1 MEEKL
6 DKIISLLEE
15 LVHNSKH
22 YNGYAKWSYEQEE
35 FLDVMFTAGHD
46 VPELIKLI
54 KEKFGIDRSAGA
66 ICSRISKLGL
76 NKPIEKKPAFKKKE
90 PTSVEPTTIG
100 YIFDLLPWEVE

>member
-15 LVHNSKH
+15 LVYNSKH
-22 YNGYAKWSYEQEE
+22 YNGYVKWSYEQEE
-35 FLDVMFTAGHD
+35 FLDIMFTAGHD

-66 ICSRISKLGL
+66 ICSRLSKLGL
-76 NKPIEKKPAFKKKE
+76 NKPIEKKRVIEKKE
-90 PTSVEPTTIG
+90 STTIED
-100 YIFDLLPWEVE
+100 IFDLLPWEVE